1 MFLEADSPPF
11 VHHSVPNRSLGPGGR
26 RVFLALIAATTLG
39 IGSLAAAVG
48 AWPVMPFAGL
58 EVALVFFAFHLVR
71 LHDRDFERLEIGPD
85 EVRVESRRAESLTR
99 FVAHR
104 TWARVIV
111 EERGARCT
119 LGLAYAGRTVQLGRL
134 MSDEGRRK
142 LAEELRGRIAV
153 TAK

>member
-1 MFLEADSPPF
+1 MFPEVDPPPY
-11 VHHSVPNRSLGPGGR
+11 VHHSVPNRSLGATGR
-26 RVFLALIAATTLG
+26 RMFLGAVAATTLG
-39 IGSLAAAVG
+39 IGALAAAIG

-71 LHDRDFERLEIGPD
+71 LHDADFERLEIGEH
-85 EVRVESRRAESLTR
+85 EVRIESRDAQSLTR

-104 TWARVIV
+104 PWARIIV
-111 EERGARCT
+111 RDRGARCT

-153 TAK
+153 TGK